1 MDHAAIHN
9 ASIDSAA
16 KQEIVVIG
24 SGFAA
29 QQLIKNLRKLDAN
42 KPIRLITADSGDEY
56 NKPDLSHVVSR
67 GSTAAAMRRQSG
79 AEFAEQQRITLQ
91 PHSPVLG
98 IDAARRTVLTAQG
111 EFGYGQLVLAT
122 GATAVRPAVPGA
134 EQLVTLNSL
143 EEFAATEERLE
154 RARRIM
160 VLGAGLIGCE
170 LAMDMASSE
179 RQVTLVDLA
188 SSPLSALLPAMLS
201 QPLHQALLAQGVQLK
216 LGQGIRDIAALDSQ
230 RPEAGCRVTLSD
242 GAQSEQDLVIAAIG
256 LKPNV
261 QLAQAAGLSVGR
273 GIQVD
278 AGLRSSDPYIYALG
292 DCAEWQGQLLPFLQP
307 ILLGANALAKTLL
320 GSPTAL
326 TLPPM
331 LVKVK
336 TPLYP
341 LQLAGR
347 TRGDDLTWQCRWNQQ
362 GVVAEARGE
371 NGELCGFV
379 VGGDQMSAAFALLR
393 QLPR

>member
-1 MDHAAIHN
+1 MSN
-9 ASIDSAA
+9 LELSASGVNR
-16 KQEIVVIG
+16 EILVIG

-29 QQLIKNLRKLDAN
+29 QQLIKSLRKLDAHQ
-42 KPIRLITADSGDEY
+42 PIRLITADSGDEY
-56 NKPDLSHVVSR
+56 NKPDLSHVMSR
-67 GSTAAAMRRQSG
+67 GSSAAAMTRQSG
-79 AEFAEQQRITLQ
+79 SEFAEQQRITLV
-91 PHSPVLG
+91 PHCPVLG
-98 IDAARRTVLTAQG
+98 IDPARRTVLTAQG
-111 EFGYGQLVLAT
+111 EFAYGQLVLAT
-122 GATAVRPAVPGA
+122 GASALRPPIPGA
-134 EQLVTLNSL
+134 EQLVTLNSQQ
-143 EEFAATEERLE
+143 EYAAIEARLQH
-154 RARRIM
+154 AQRIL

-170 LAMDMASSE
+170 LAMDMASSG

-201 QPLHQALLAQGVQLK
+201 QPLHQALLAQGVSLQLG
-216 LGQGIRDIAALDSQ
+216 LGIREIALHDPQ
-230 RPEAGCRVTLSD
+230 RPDAGCRVILSD
-242 GAQSEQDLVIAAIG
+242 GRISEQDLVISAIG
-256 LKPNV
+256 LKPNT

-278 AGLRSSDPYIYALG
+278 AGLRSSDPHIYALG
-292 DCAEWQGQLLPFLQP
+292 DCAEWQGQLQPFLQP

-320 GSPTAL
+320 GAPTAL
-326 TLPPM
+326 SLPPM

-347 TRGDDLTWQCRWNQQ
+347 TRGGDLSWQCRWNQQ
-362 GVVAEARGE
+362 GLVAEARGE

>member
-1 MDHAAIHN
+1 MSN
-9 ASIDSAA
+9 LELSASGVNR
-16 KQEIVVIG
+16 EILVIG

-29 QQLIKNLRKLDAN
+29 QQLIKSLRKLDAHQ
-42 KPIRLITADSGDEY
+42 PIRLITADSGDEY
-56 NKPDLSHVVSR
+56 NKPDLSHVMSR
-67 GSTAAAMRRQSG
+67 GSSAAAMTRQSG
-79 AEFAEQQRITLQ
+79 SEFAEQQRITLV
-91 PHSPVLG
+91 PHCPVLG
-98 IDAARRTVLTAQG
+98 IDPARRTVLTAQG
-111 EFGYGQLVLAT
+111 EFAYGQLVLAT
-122 GATAVRPAVPGA
+122 GASALRPPIPGA
-134 EQLVTLNSL
+134 EQLVTLNSQQ
-143 EEFAATEERLE
+143 EYAAIEARLQH
-154 RARRIM
+154 AQRIL

-170 LAMDMASSE
+170 LAMDMASSG

-201 QPLHQALLAQGVQLK
+201 QPLHQALQAQGVKLQLG
-216 LGQGIRDIAALDSQ
+216 LGIRDIAALDPQ
-230 RPEAGCRVTLSD
+230 QPGTGCRVTLSD
-242 GAQSEQDLVIAAIG
+242 GQVNEQDLVISAIG
-256 LKPNV
+256 LKPNT

-278 AGLRSSDPYIYALG
+278 AGLRSSDPHIYALG

-320 GSPTAL
+320 GAPTAL
-326 TLPPM
+326 SLPPM

-347 TRGDDLTWQCRWNQQ
+347 TRGEDLAWQCRWNQQ
-362 GVVAEARGE
+362 GLVAEARGE

>member
-1 MDHAAIHN
+1 M
-9 ASIDSAA
+9 SR
-16 KQEIVVIG
+16 QEHSDTGMSREILVIG

-29 QQLIKNLRKLDAN
+29 QQLIKSLRKLDAEH
-42 KPIRLITADSGDEY
+42 PIRLITADSGDEY

-67 GSTAAAMRRQSG
+67 GSTALAMTRLRG
-79 AEFAEQQRITLQ
+79 AEFAEQQRITLM
-91 PHSPVLG
+91 PHSPVLD
-98 IDAARRTVLTAQG
+98 IDRQRRTVLTAQG

-122 GATAVRPAVPGA
+122 GATAVRPAIPGA
-134 EQLVTLNSL
+134 EQLVTLNSQA
-143 EEFAATEERLE
+143 EFAAAEKRLQH
-154 RARRIM
+154 ARRIM

-170 LAMDMASSE
+170 LAMDMASSG

-201 QPLHQALLAQGVQLK
+201 QPLQQALQAQGMNLQL
-216 LGQGIRDIAALDSQ
+216 GRGISDIATLDPQ
-230 RPEAGCRVTLSD
+230 RPEASCRVTLSD
-242 GAQSEQDLVIAAIG
+242 GAQSEQDLVISAIG

-261 QLAQAAGLSVGR
+261 QLAEAAGLSIGR

-278 AGLRSSDPYIYALG
+278 AWLRSSDPHIYALG

>member
-1 MDHAAIHN
+1 MSNLEH
-9 ASIDSAA
+9 STRGVSR
-16 KQEIVVIG
+16 EILVIG

-29 QQLIKNLRKLDAN
+29 QQLIKSLRKLDAQQ
-42 KPIRLITADSGDEY
+42 PIRLITADSGDEY

-67 GSTAAAMRRQSG
+67 GSSAAAMTRQSG
-79 AEFAEQQRITLQ
+79 AEFAEQHRISLV
-91 PHSPVLG
+91 PHCPVLG
-98 IDAARRTVLTAQG
+98 IDPARRTVLTAQG
-111 EFGYGQLVLAT
+111 EFAYGQLVLAT
-122 GATAVRPAVPGA
+122 GATAVRPPIPCA
-134 EQLVTLNSL
+134 EQLVTLNSQQ
-143 EEFAATEERLE
+143 EYAAIEARLQN
-154 RARRIM
+154 AQRIL

-170 LAMDMASSE
+170 LAMDMASHG
-179 RQVTLVDLA
+179 RQVTLVDQA
-188 SSPLSALLPAMLS
+188 CSPLSSLLPAMLS
-201 QPLHQALLAQGVQLK
+201 QPLHQALQAQGVSLQLG
-216 LGQGIRDIAALDSQ
+216 LGIREITPRDPQ
-230 RPEAGCRVTLSD
+230 RPDAGCRVILSD
-242 GAQSEQDLVIAAIG
+242 GRTSEQDLVIAAIG

-278 AGLRSSDPYIYALG
+278 AGLRSSDPHIYALG

-320 GSPTAL
+320 GAPTAL

-347 TRGDDLTWQCRWNQQ
+347 TRGEDLAWQCHWNQQ
-362 GVVAEARGE
+362 GLVAEARGE

-379 VGGDQMSAAFALLR
+379 VGGDQMSAAFPLLR

>member
-1 MDHAAIHN
+1 MSN
-9 ASIDSAA
+9 LELSASGVNR
-16 KQEIVVIG
+16 ELLVIG

-29 QQLIKNLRKLDAN
+29 QQLIKSLRKLDAHQ
-42 KPIRLITADSGDEY
+42 PIALITADSGDEY

-67 GSTAAAMRRQSG
+67 GSSAADMTRLKG
-79 AEFAEQQRITLQ
+79 ADFAEQQGITLV
-91 PHSPVLG
+91 PHCPVLG
-98 IDAARRTVLTAQG
+98 IDPARRTVLTAQG

-122 GATAVRPAVPGA
+122 GASALRPLIPGA
-134 EQLVTLNSL
+134 EQLVTLNSQQ
-143 EEFAATEERLE
+143 EYAAAEERLQ
-154 RARRIM
+154 RAQRIM

-170 LAMDMASSE
+170 LAMDMASHG

-188 SSPLSALLPAMLS
+188 SSPLSSLLPAILS
-201 QPLHQALLAQGVQLK
+201 QPLHQALQAQGVKLQLG
-216 LGQGIRDIAALDSQ
+216 LGIRDIAALDPQ
-230 RPEAGCRVTLSD
+230 QPDTGCRVSLSD
-242 GAQSEQDLVIAAIG
+242 GRVSEQDLVIAAIG

-261 QLAQAAGLSVGR
+261 QLAQAAGLTVGR

-278 AGLRSSDPYIYALG
+278 AWLRSSDPNIYALG

-336 TPLYP
+336 TPHYP

-347 TRGDDLTWQCRWNQQ
+347 TGGEDLAWQCRWNQQ
-362 GVVAEARGE
+362 GLVAEARGE

-379 VGGDQMSAAFALLR
+379 VGGDQMSAAFPLLR